1 MAGPGHRFSSRV
13 LRREWLSESVF
24 ELEIERPRGFGFTAG
39 QSIRVFVG
47 EPGRDYSLAGGPSA
61 ETLSICVRKIEG
73 GAVSPFLAG
82 APLGAFV
89 TFTGPHGV
97 FTLPASARPQ
107 VWAATG
113 VGVAPFRA
121 MVRAG
126 AAGFTLLHGVRASR
140 ELFYSD
146 ELEASAARYVPC
158 LSRETGSGR
167 FAGRV
172 TGWAAVHLP
181 SGTYDFSLCGNR
193 RMVRDFLAIVDERF
207 PGSRV
212 FTEIFF

>member
-1 MAGPGHRFSSRV
+1 MFSSRL

-24 ELEIERPRGFGFTAG
+24 EVELERPRGFGFTAG

-47 EPGRDYSLAGGPSA
+47 ESGRDYSLAGGPSA
-61 ETLSICVRKIEG
+61 GTLSLCVRLVEG

-82 APLGAFV
+82 ASLGASA

-97 FTLPASARPQ
+97 FTLAASTRPM

-113 VGVAPFRA
+113 VGVAPFLA

-126 AAGFTLLHGVRASR
+126 ATGFTLLHGVRR
-140 ELFYSD
+140 NQELFFRN

-158 LSRETGSGR
+158 LSRETGPGCFS
-167 FAGRV
+167 GRV
-172 TGWAAVHLP
+172 TGWAAANLP
-181 SGTYDFSLCGNR
+181 PGMYDISLCGNR
-193 RMVRDFLAIVDERF
+193 RMVRDFMMIVDERF